1 MKTCNDCKKE
11 ITGVIRCDKWI
22 ENAWSIMICEDCYK
36 KAWNLK
42 IKENEKLRETQ
53 EKERKSNEL
62 RLKIQDSKLFLQS
75 QGYEILPITP
85 KYNQ

>member
-11 ITGVIRCDKWI
+11 ITGVIRCGKWI
-22 ENAWSIMICEDCYK
+22 KNAWSITLCEDCYK

-42 IKENEKLRETQ
+42 IKENEKFRVIQ
-53 EKERKSNEL
+53 EKENKSNEL

-75 QGYEILPITP
+75 QGYKILPIT
-85 KYNQ
+85 